1 MKKLEKLITDSRN
14 AHVFMKPNLEE
25 DSSTRWVNKEVY
37 DSLTIFNGTS
47 LENITYKEDLKCNL
61 VDDKLILYGMT
72 YAEGKNPRP
81 TLSVVINT
89 NNLDQIRIH
98 FILGKE
104 QECFVLRFSK
114 SCVRILFAK
123 FVQSFDRAHA
133 LKFYKPIHKLVYSKP
148 VIADI
153 KFSVLAYI
161 ARP

>member
-1 MKKLEKLITDSRN
+1 VKQGFPAWKSLAFFLLSFIVCIHIEVLII
-14 AHVFMKPNLEE
+14 V
-25 DSSTRWVNKEVY
+25 
-37 DSLTIFNGTS
+37 
-47 LENITYKEDLKCNL
+47 
-61 VDDKLILYGMT
+61 
-72 YAEGKNPRP
+72 
-81 TLSVVINT
+81 NT

-104 QECFVLRFSK
+104 QESFVLRFSK

-123 FVQSFDRAHA
+123 FVQSFERAHA

-161 ARP
+161 ALTPFLDVSCSLSAQNSSITSSIT